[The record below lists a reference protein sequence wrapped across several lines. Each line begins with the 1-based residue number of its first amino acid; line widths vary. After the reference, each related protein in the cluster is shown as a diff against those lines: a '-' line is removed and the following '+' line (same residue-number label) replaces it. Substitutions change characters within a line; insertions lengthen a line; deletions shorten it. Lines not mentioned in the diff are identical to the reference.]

1 MAKTSPGFS
10 CSQVPSLLH
19 ACLINSQQV
28 CIPIAFLFS
37 LRRKEKKKKA
47 RGLLPEYEIFYL
59 RKSGLQVWMFSSFRL
74 IILTGY
80 LLRSRPLWWQKQF
93 FCFVLF
99 CFTPSY
105 REGNRQE
112 GQGSPKEE
120 TGCNCLISP
129 WSGRKKQTTSVRFFC
144 LYKIKRAFLW

>member
-37 LRRKEKKKKA
+37 LRRKEKKKKPGVCFLNMKSFILENQDCRFECFQA
-47 RGLLPEYEIFYL
+47 SGSSFWQVIFYAV
-59 RKSGLQVWMFSSFRL
+59 GLCDDKSSF
-74 IILTGY
+74 
-80 LLRSRPLWWQKQF
+80 
-93 FCFVLF
+93 FVLF

-105 REGNRQE
+105 WEGNRQE